1 MRLGGSVFLRLL
13 GFSWGCCDLVREA
26 MAVAVE
32 EERSILAVV
41 EV

>member
-1 MRLGGSVFLRLL
+1 MLLRLL

-26 MAVAVE
+26 MTVAVE
-32 EERSILAVV
+32 EGVSEEEDSIVAVV